1 MMYTLFL
8 VAVLINSSFGTYYK
22 EEKPC
27 VDVVKDLT
35 ITNTWA
41 DIEYDTITK
50 TALEHHHTMIPV
62 TNTIIVPTTTLST
75 LTVTWIEPGK
85 TETSVSIVKHTSLV
99 PVTNT
104 AIHTVVKTKSVDVK
118 AIEVEVTSMT
128 LTQTIIK
135 PYTST
140 YTTTRY
146 EETVISTYSKTT
158 TTVTD
163 WKTVTTKKPTFVT
176 WTNFKTFD
184 VEVTKTILKN
194 QYGVKHVSTTVTEHT
209 TLVTKCY

>member
-8 VAVLINSSFGTYYK
+8 LALLINSSFGTYYK
-22 EEKPC
+22 EDTC
-27 VDVVKDLT
+27 VGESKDLI

-41 DIEYDTITK
+41 YIETDTITK
-50 TALEHHHTMIPV
+50 TALEKHHTTIPV
-62 TNTIIVPTTTLST
+62 TNTIIVPSATLST

-85 TETSVSIVKHTSLV
+85 TVTSVSIVKHTSLF

-104 AIHTVVKTKSVDVK
+104 ATHTIVKTKSAYAK
-118 AIEVEVTSMT
+118 ATEVEVTSMT

-140 YTTTRY
+140 YTTPRFV
-146 EETVISTYSKTT
+146 ETVTSVHSYTT

-163 WKTVTTKKPTFVT
+163 WKTLTTKKPAFVT
-176 WTNFKTFD
+176 WTNFKTFE
-184 VEVTKTILKN
+184 VEATKTIFKN
-194 QYGVKHVSTTVTEHT
+194 HYGVKHVSTTVTEHT
-209 TLVTKCY
+209 TLVTKCHY